1 MQLNEKLILLRK
13 QKGLSQIE
21 LAEKINV
28 SRQAI
33 SKWETGVSLPSTE
46 NLILISNLYDI
57 PLDSLISRVSQLN
70 EENEKTLN
78 ASSEKKNTN
87 YQILF
92 KKIITITTI
101 VVIVILGACLFV
113 EDNIY
118 RDTSDDIPPA
128 EVVVSDKRLVT

>member
-57 PLDSLISRVSQLN
+57 PLDSLVSRVSQLN

-92 KKIITITTI
+92 KKIITMI

-118 RDTSDDIPPA
+118 RETSDDIPPA